1 MTFLYRQWVLLQ
13 CDGLINN
20 MFAIIIRLNQRN
32 DNLKAPKMVL
42 KLISYLEF
50 FITDREKGTKY
61 K

>member
-50 FITDREKGTKY
+50 FITDREKGMKY